1 MRGSQISGRLRL
13 TKPAVQRRDWLMR
26 PHLPRLLPASV
37 SLSAILVMTFFPTDL
52 PAQMLLNVDFGGDE
66 AASKTGLAAAGLR
79 TNDYWNVYSHY
90 RPRYLPGMA
99 PVPDGQRSG
108 LRWADG
114 TESGISVSVTNAPGV
129 WGNATGDPMLDNYL
143 FAPNGSNLVA
153 TVRGL
158 PAGRYQLFLYGWAT
172 ADAGPEQLSLF
183 AVRSGTNVFG
193 PAGPT
198 WVQPEGAGWRVR
210 APYAVYRDLPVESES
225 GITIEVLPGPGGVAI
240 LNGLQLLSRGT
251 HAPMVLREPPGVGPV
266 ATNLWIRGIH
276 YQGTV
281 GTEGARFKVSVD
293 AESSATNEV
302 SALLLDGNLAVVN
315 PQLPA
320 GWRMAKQGQRI
331 WLLATRPGRS
341 AITFE
346 VVVRGEREEPWNV
359 VRFGGP
365 SAAVATAEIETSDR
379 EVEVQLLSGVAREG
393 QDGDGGA
400 VRGVLGAD
408 QQLAIRW
415 QGKTAEAERE
425 ALLTVDSRF
434 RLELTPASIRYTSTL
449 AYEILQARLAEV
461 RVALPAA
468 HTLTRLTGEQVKDW
482 RLVDG
487 DNGSELVVEF
497 LRPIEGSAQIEIVS
511 EQALAALP
519 GTVELRLPQPLAVQR
534 EAGVLS
540 LHSEDLLV
548 RLERTESLRQVNAAG
563 NEFASFRFARRPA
576 GLAVHLASV
585 EPQVTVNSRVRF
597 GLEEARA
604 VVDHDLTLEVTRA
617 GIYGLDLTPEPGF
630 LVTDVRADGIEDWQS
645 SGGTLRLRFA
655 RRVLGQC
662 QVKVRL
668 ERSLSPMPPELELAS
683 LRVAGATRETTFIG
697 AGSIPGLQLKTISAS
712 GAREIPVNGLP
723 DRGEE
728 LLAYRAEAGDWR
740 VVLGVERQVPRVVA
754 EVFNLITIGDGL
766 VGGSAT
772 IRFGIVNQG
781 VQQFRVRL
789 PAHWRNL
796 EFTGPNIRRKDRADD
811 IWTIALQDKAWGGY
825 TLVITY
831 DHAFDPHRATLDAA
845 GAHPLEVERETGT
858 VAITRAANLA
868 IEPRPMVEPLRQVDP
883 TELAVVDR
891 AMISRPVLLA
901 YRYEGGDYALALE
914 LTRHEE
920 LSVLDAVADRAE
932 FTSVLT
938 LSGEVLTQAGFMV
951 KNNERPHQRFRLP
964 AGATLWGVAVNGEP
978 VRADRDGDWVVI
990 ALPRGGNRGE
1000 TFAIE
1005 IKYAQQMGALG
1016 SLIPKRL
1023 TLAAPKTD
1031 VPGTYAEWVLYV
1043 PASRHVAGFGGTM
1056 AVAGGTTYSARDGWE
1071 QCVAF
1076 YAGLWHAYGP
1086 RLIVGGCIAGFVL
1099 AVILYGRKNGFGGVL
1114 SVIVVFGILAVLAG
1128 MLLPALSK
1136 AKSKAQRI
1144 SSVNNL
1150 KQIGL
1155 SATIFAADNQGRMP
1169 ASFEEMMNE
1178 LSTEKVLIDP
1188 QTGQRYTYV
1197 GAGKSKDDPHAI
1209 IAYSP
1214 ERSGG
1219 GREVVFADGSVQQ
1232 LNAASFAEA
1241 MAKDQGTATR
1251 HDALMAQRYGLQ
1263 PPPLA
1268 VGQVLSTPG
1277 ALPPPPAQAT
1287 ATATAA
1293 PSPIAAGVK
1302 SLQFDLPR
1310 AGRAYTFTR
1319 LLSVEDEPPTISAR
1333 IVSARFFVF
1342 ARAVLQLSVFL
1353 AGLIWM
1359 MLAWRQ
1365 AEAKPSRIAVGAG
1378 LVLLA
1383 TVDVLIAWRVLHLA
1397 LIVAGPALLAVIVAW
1412 IIWRRRELSAGDD
1425 APTAH
1430 SGIPP
1435 QIALWLVLGLAQWG
1449 AAASMGA
1456 AGVVSNRV
1464 SIVSAELS
1472 GTARERA
1479 AELQATFTMV
1489 SAGTNQSVTLFRD
1502 EVALGGF
1509 EVLEGEAQAWREG
1522 AVLGIRLGQAGTTR
1536 IRLGLL
1542 VKITDDAGR
1551 RQLDFALPPVLGG
1564 RLNLTVLEEDAD
1576 VEFPGAHW
1584 MSRRTSSGATL
1595 IESVFG
1601 GADRLTVTWTP
1612 KRKRAADLAATVHAH
1627 QTAVVTLGAGA
1638 VNLRSV
1644 IEWRLTQGELQQVQ
1658 VRLPDGHRLL
1668 RISGPHLRRWD
1679 LIGNDGST
1687 LAIDLV
1693 RPISP
1698 MLRLVI
1704 ESEQSLDQL
1713 PAEVSL
1719 RLPEV
1724 LDVMRQT
1731 GLVAVRAT
1739 DDVGLTIERAQG
1751 LERIDGADFIRA
1763 SDDPGLAV
1771 LSAWRYLRPGFELRV
1786 KAGMLQPRLETSQRQ
1801 RFTVGTDHV
1810 ELDTELDYT
1819 IRQLGVFALR
1829 LGLPAEG
1836 RVEAVRCAAMQG
1848 WSERIEGHQR
1858 LLEVTLKERVLG
1870 ALRLEVRL
1878 HHSLSN
1884 LPALFPLAGIHPLGV
1899 EKHAGHMTV
1908 VAAPGVG
1915 LKTASLEGVVEVP
1928 ASTVPGLE
1936 AGATGVLA
1944 FKQLALDDHS
1954 GIPWRINLATEQL
1967 ESWLRAETFAFV
1979 NVGETLV
1986 TGRTVVRYDVQNAP
2000 TREFRFRTPAAWR
2013 NVEIVGAG
2021 VRRRDRL
2028 DGEWRIELQN
2038 KVLGEYQL
2046 TVVWELDRVAGE
2058 DLMLEGTEA
2067 VGVERETGA
2076 VALLAP
2082 SHLQLTPVETSNQLL
2097 RIEARELP
2105 QWALSGPGVS
2115 PVLSYR
2121 SLQAGWHLRLDVK
2134 RFEDAAVLQGLV
2146 DQVRLRTV
2154 VADDGQQ
2161 MTQLDATIRNSGR
2174 QSLELALP
2182 PNARIWSAFAD
2193 GQPVR
2198 PAQRDGRLLL
2208 PLERSS
2214 SEDSPIPVEITYVGT
2229 MKFPRG
2235 SGRFELI
2242 SPKLDLPLKDAR
2254 WELFLPPDYLY
2265 SKFGGTMT
2273 YESAELVP
2281 ITQDFTMAEYQ
2292 RQELSRQDS
2301 FEARAAD
2308 FLQRVRR
2315 EMATGRFDNTTQLR
2329 EYRQAPIRDQ
2339 QAVQELEQLELY
2351 ANRAQGQQL
2360 IDAQTAY
2367 TLSNTARFGL
2377 DVSAV
2382 ESGTGKAVVDYE
2394 AGMAE
2399 QQVAQLLKAQ
2409 LVAENR
2415 VAPLRANLPTRGL
2428 RYSFIQALQ
2437 TETDRP
2443 LTIRL
2448 HARNDHHTGW
2458 FTRLIQFGF
2467 GFLLLWI
2474 AAALALRLRPSR
2486 S

>member
-1 MRGSQISGRLRL
+1 
-13 TKPAVQRRDWLMR
+13 MR
-26 PHLPRLLPASV
+26 PRLSRTLPASLYLIV
-37 SLSAILVMTFFPTDL
+37 FLVTMWFTTEPV
-52 PAQMLLNVDFGGDE
+52 AQTLLNVDFGGDE
-66 AASKTGLAAAGLR
+66 TRAKTGLAATGLR

-90 RPRYLPGMA
+90 QPRYLPGMA
-99 PVPDGQRSG
+99 PAPDGR
-108 LRWADG
+108 LTELKWADG
-114 TESGISVSVTNAPGV
+114 TKSGISVSVTNAPGV
-129 WGNATGDPMLDNYL
+129 WGNATGDPMLDSYM
-143 FAPNGSNLVA
+143 FAPNGSNLVVA
-153 TVRGL
+153 VRGL
-158 PAGRYQLFLYGWAT
+158 PTGRYQLFVYGWAT
-172 ADAGPEQLSLF
+172 ADAGPEQLPMFS
-183 AVRSGTNVFG
+183 VRSGTNVLG
-193 PAGPT
+193 PVAMT
-198 WVQPEGAGWRVR
+198 REQPEGAGWRVR

-225 GITIEVLPGPGGVAI
+225 GITIEVLPGSGGVAV
-240 LNGLQLLSRGT
+240 LNGLQVLSRGT
-251 HAPMVLREPPGVGPV
+251 HAPRVFREPPGVGSP

-276 YQGTV
+276 YQGTLE
-281 GTEGARFKVSVD
+281 TEGARFKVSVD

-302 SALLLDGNLAVVN
+302 SAVLLDGHLAVVN

-320 GWRMAKQGQRI
+320 GWRMVKQGRRI
-331 WLLATRPGRS
+331 LLLATRPGRT

-346 VVVRGEREEPWNV
+346 AVVRSEREEPWNV

-365 SAAVATAEIETSDR
+365 SAAVATVEIEIPDR

-393 QDGDGGA
+393 QEGDGA
-400 VRGVLGAD
+400 VLRGVLGGD
-408 QQLAIRW
+408 RQLAIRW

-434 RLELTPASIRYTSTL
+434 RLELTPASIRYTSTF

-482 RLVDG
+482 RLVPG
-487 DNGSELVVEF
+487 ENGSELVVEF
-497 LRPIEGSAQIEIVS
+497 LRPIEGSAQIEMVS
-511 EQALAALP
+511 EQAPVALP

-548 RLERTESLRQVNAAG
+548 RLERTDTLRQVNATG

-585 EPQVTVNSRVRF
+585 EPQLAVNSRVRF

-617 GIYGLDLTPEPGF
+617 GIYGLDLMPEPGF
-630 LVTDVRADGIEDWQS
+630 LVTDVRAEGLEDWQS
-645 SGGTLRLRFA
+645 SGGPLRLRFA

-668 ERSLSPMPPELELAS
+668 ERSLSQMPPEVGLAP
-683 LRVAGATRETTFIG
+683 LRVAGATRETAFIG
-697 AGSIPGLQLKTISAS
+697 AGSIPGLQLKTISAD
-712 GAREIPVNGLP
+712 GAREIPVNALP
-723 DRGEE
+723 DRGDE
-728 LLAYRAEAGDWR
+728 LLAFRAETGDWR
-740 VVLGVERQVPRVVA
+740 VVLGVERQAPRVVA

-772 IRFGIVNQG
+772 LRFGIVNQG

-796 EFTGPNIRRKDRADD
+796 EFTGPNIRRKDRVDD
-811 IWTIALQDKAWGGY
+811 VWTIALQDKAWGGY

-845 GAHPLEVERETGT
+845 GVHPLEVERETGT

-868 IEPRPMVEPLRQVDP
+868 IEPGPIVEPLRQVDP

-891 AMISRPVLLA
+891 SMISRPVLLA

-920 LSVLDAVADRAE
+920 SSVLDAVADRAE

-951 KNNERPHQRFRLP
+951 KNNERPHQRVRLP

-1016 SLIPKRL
+1016 SLLPKRL
-1023 TLAAPKTD
+1023 TLVAPRTD

-1043 PASRHVAGFGGTM
+1043 PASRQVSGFGGTM
-1056 AVAGGTTYSARDGWE
+1056 AVAGGTTYSGRDGWE
-1071 QCVAF
+1071 RCCAF
-1076 YAGLWHAYGP
+1076 YAELWHAYGA
-1086 RLIVGGCIAGFVL
+1086 RLIVAGCVAGFVL

-1114 SVIVVFGILAVLAG
+1114 SVIVVFGILTVLAG

-1178 LSTEKVLIDP
+1178 LSTEKILIDP

-1214 ERSGG
+1214 ERPGG

-1241 MAKDQGTATR
+1241 LAKDQGGAANLQAQTM
-1251 HDALMAQRYGLQ
+1251 LQRYGAQ
-1263 PPPLA
+1263 PARPA
-1268 VGQVLSTPG
+1268 
-1277 ALPPPPAQAT
+1277 PAQAAPPPMA
-1287 ATATAA
+1287 ATPQVAPEAATPTMSPTAA
-1293 PSPIAAGVK
+1293 PTPIAAGVK

-1319 LLSVEDEPPTISAR
+1319 LLSVEDEPPTISVR
-1333 IVSARFFVF
+1333 IMSARFFVF
-1342 ARAVLQLSVFL
+1342 ARAVLQLSVFV

-1359 MLAWRQ
+1359 MLAWRR
-1365 AEAKPSRIAVGAG
+1365 AEAKPARIAAGAG

-1397 LIVAGPALLAVIVAW
+1397 LIVAVPGLLAVIGAW
-1412 IIWRRRELSAGDD
+1412 IFWRWRAASGGDD
-1425 APTAH
+1425 APTAP

-1435 QIALWLVLGLAQWG
+1435 QMALGLVLGLAQWG
-1449 AAASMGA
+1449 AAGSMGA
-1456 AGVVSNRV
+1456 AEAETNRV

-1472 GTARERA
+1472 GTTRERA
-1479 AELQATFTMV
+1479 AELQATFTLV
-1489 SAGTNQSVTLFRD
+1489 SVVTNQSVTLFGD

-1509 EVLEGEAQAWREG
+1509 EVIEGEAQAWREG
-1522 AVLGIRLGQAGTTR
+1522 AVLGVRLGQAGTTR

-1564 RLNLTVLEEDAD
+1564 RLNLPVLEEDAD

-1584 MSRRTSSGATL
+1584 MSRRASNGATL

-1601 GADRLTVTWTP
+1601 GSDRLTVTWTP

-1627 QTAVVTLGAGA
+1627 QTAVVTLGAGT
-1638 VNLRSV
+1638 VNLRSA

-1658 VRLPDGHRLL
+1658 VRLPEGHRLL

-1679 LIGNDGST
+1679 LVGSDGST

-1693 RPISP
+1693 RPVSP

-1704 ESEQSLDQL
+1704 ESEQALDQL
-1713 PAEVSL
+1713 PAEVPL

-1724 LDVMRQT
+1724 LDAMRQT

-1739 DDVGLTIERAQG
+1739 DDVGLTVQRAQG
-1751 LERIDGADFIRA
+1751 LERIDGADFVRA
-1763 SDDPGLAV
+1763 SDDPGLTV
-1771 LSAWRYLRPGFELRV
+1771 LSAWRYLRPGFELQV
-1786 KAGMLQPRLETSQRQ
+1786 KAEMLQPRIETSQHQ

-1829 LGLPAEG
+1829 LALPAEG
-1836 RVEAVRCAAMQG
+1836 RLEAVRCAAMQA

-1858 LLEVTLKERVLG
+1858 VLELTLKERVLG
-1870 ALRLEVRL
+1870 SLRVEVRL

-1899 EKHAGHMTV
+1899 GKQGGHVTV
-1908 VAAPGVG
+1908 AAAPGVG

-1936 AGATGVLA
+1936 AGAAGVLA
-1944 FKQLALDDHS
+1944 FKQLAAEDHS
-1954 GIPWRINLATEQL
+1954 GAPWRSELATEQM
-1967 ESWLRAETFAFV
+1967 ESWLRAETLAFV
-1979 NVGETLV
+1979 SVGETLI
-1986 TGRTVVRYDVQNAP
+1986 TGHTVIRYDVQNAP
-2000 TREFRFRTPAAWR
+2000 TREFRFQTPAAWR
-2013 NVEIVGAG
+2013 NVEMVGAG
-2021 VRRRDRL
+2021 VRRRDRV

-2038 KVLGEYQL
+2038 KVLGEYRL
-2046 TVVWELDRVAGE
+2046 TVAWELDRVAGE
-2058 DLMLEGTEA
+2058 DLILAGTEA
-2067 VGVERETGA
+2067 LGVERETGA

-2082 SHLQLTPVETSNQLL
+2082 THLQLTPVETSSQLL

-2105 QWALSGPGVS
+2105 EWALAAAGGS

-2121 SLQAGWHLRLDVK
+2121 SLQAGWQLRLGVK

-2161 MTQLDATIRNSGR
+2161 MTQLEATIRNSGR
-2174 QSLELALP
+2174 QSLELTLP

-2198 PAQRDGRLLL
+2198 PARRNGRLLL

-2229 MKFPRG
+2229 MQFPRG

-2265 SKFGGTMT
+2265 SRFGGTMT

-2339 QAVQELEQLELY
+2339 QAVEELEQLELY

-2360 IDAQTAY
+2360 IDAQAAY
-2367 TLSNTARFGL
+2367 AASNAARFGL
-2377 DVSAV
+2377 DTETAAGQKS
-2382 ESGTGKAVVDYE
+2382 KATAEYD
-2394 AGMAE
+2394 ARMAE
-2399 QQVAQLLKAQ
+2399 QQVAQLFKAQ

-2443 LTIRL
+2443 LTIRMR
-2448 HARNDHHTGW
+2448 ASNDTCTGW
-2458 FTRLIQFGF
+2458 FTRLVQFGL
-2467 GFLLLWI
+2467 GFLVLWI
-2474 AAALALRLRPSR
+2474 GAALALRLRPTR